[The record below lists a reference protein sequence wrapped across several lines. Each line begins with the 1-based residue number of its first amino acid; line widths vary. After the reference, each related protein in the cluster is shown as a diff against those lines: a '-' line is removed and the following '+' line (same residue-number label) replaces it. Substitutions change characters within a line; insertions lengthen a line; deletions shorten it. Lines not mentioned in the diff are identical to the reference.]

1 MSRDFLPPQIQQE
14 FNEIKKLIRNN
25 FVNDKEVLTSKEVLV
40 YLNISYSLLSK
51 LSAAGIIPSHQP
63 TNGLKFYFKSELHDW
78 IKQNKIYSEK
88 EAEQLLK
95 DHQKNKKA

>member
-51 LSAAGIIPSHQP
+51 
-63 TNGLKFYFKSELHDW
+63 
-78 IKQNKIYSEK
+78 
-88 EAEQLLK
+88 
-95 DHQKNKKA
+95 

>member
-1 MSRDFLPPQIQQE
+1 MSQDFLSPLIQQE
-14 FNEIKKLIRNN
+14 LNEIKKLIKDN
-25 FVNDKEVLTSKEVLV
+25 FVNDKEVLTSKEVLA

-63 TNGLKFYFKSELHDW
+63 TNGLKFYFKSEIHAW
-78 IKQNKIYSEK
+78 IKQNKIYSEE

-95 DHQKNKKA
+95 NHRKNKKA